1 MNLLHI
7 IILAAGKGS
16 RMHSSVPKVLHTLG
30 GKPLLEHV
38 IQTAQNLHPKK
49 IHVVC
54 SDNSTS
60 IRECFNQYDINWVE
74 QTKQL
79 GTGHAVIQALPFI
92 EQASQVLILYG
103 DVPLISTTTLEQLI
117 EDMPAEGLSL
127 LTAKFSDPTGLG
139 RIIRDNLGAITAI
152 VEHKDASPLQQDIK
166 EINSG
171 ILATTSKI
179 LRNYLPRLH
188 QHNAQGE
195 YYLTDII
202 AMLHTD
208 GIPVN
213 CLLAINPEEIAGVND
228 QKQLAKLERQYQK
241 NIADNLMSQGLNLAD
256 PTRFD
261 VRGNLTIGSDVT
273 IDINVIIEGNV
284 AIDTCTTIGPN
295 NFLKNTRIG
304 KNVTVK
310 ASCVIEGA
318 IIDDNCIIG
327 PFARIR
333 PNSYLESGSR
343 VGNFVEVKNTKI
355 GKNSKASHL
364 SYLGDTIIGN
374 DVNIG
379 AGTITCN
386 YDGVD
391 KHQTIIEDLVFIG
404 SNTAL
409 IAPIKIGKGAM
420 IGAGSVI
427 ATDAPADKLTVAR
440 VKQITIE
447 NWSRKKKG

>member
-1 MNLLHI
+1 MNLHI
-7 IILAAGKGS
+7 VILAAGKGS
-16 RMHSSVPKVLHTLG
+16 RMHSNVPKVLHKLG

-38 IQTAQNLHPKK
+38 IQTAQSLHPKK

-60 IRECFNQYDINWVE
+60 IREYFNQYDINWVE
-74 QTKQL
+74 QSKQL
-79 GTGHAVIQALPFI
+79 GTGHAVMQTLPFI
-92 EQASQVLILYG
+92 EQASRVLILYG
-103 DVPLISTTTLEQLI
+103 DVPLITTTTLEQLI
-117 EDMPAEGLSL
+117 ENMPADGLSL
-127 LTAKFSDPTGLG
+127 LTAEFSDPTGLG
-139 RIIRDNLGAITAI
+139 HIVRNNLGAIIAI
-152 VEHKDASPLQQDIK
+152 VEHKDASPLQQQIK

-171 ILATTSKI
+171 ILVTTSKI

-202 AMLHTD
+202 GMLHTD
-208 GIPVN
+208 GIPIN
-213 CLLAINPEEIAGVND
+213 CLLAINQEEVAGVND

-241 NIADNLMSQGLNLAD
+241 NIADNLMAQGLNLMD
-256 PTRFD
+256 PSRFD
-261 VRGNLTIGSDVT
+261 VRGDLTIGSDVI
-273 IDINVIIEGNV
+273 IDINVIIEGKV
-284 AIDTCTTIGPN
+284 SIDANTTIGPN
-295 NFLKNTRIG
+295 NFLKNSRIG
-304 KNVTVK
+304 KNVLIK
-310 ASCVIEGA
+310 ANCVIEDA
-318 IIDDNCIIG
+318 IIADNCIVG

-333 PNSYLESGSR
+333 PNSYLANGAR
-343 VGNFVEVKNTKI
+343 VGNFVEIKNAKI

-364 SYLGDTIIGN
+364 SYLGDAIIGD

-409 IAPIKIGKGAM
+409 VAPITIEKGAV

-427 ATDAPADKLTVAR
+427 VEDAPADKLTVAR

-447 NWSRKKKG
+447 NWSRKKEK

>member
-1 MNLLHI
+1 MNLHI
-7 IILAAGKGS
+7 VILAAGKGS
-16 RMHSSVPKVLHTLG
+16 RMHSNVPKVLHKLG
-30 GKPLLEHV
+30 EKPLLEHV
-38 IQTAQNLHPKK
+38 IQTAQSLHPKK

-60 IRECFNQYDINWVE
+60 IREYFNQYDINWVE
-74 QTKQL
+74 QSKQL
-79 GTGHAVIQALPFI
+79 GTGHAVMQTLPFI
-92 EQASQVLILYG
+92 EQASRVLILYG
-103 DVPLISTTTLEQLI
+103 DVPLITITTLEQLI
-117 EDMPAEGLSL
+117 EDMPMDGLSL
-127 LTAKFSDPTGLG
+127 LTAEFSDPTGLG
-139 RIIRDNLGAITAI
+139 RIVQNNLGEITAI
-152 VEHKDASPLQQDIK
+152 IEHKDASPLQQQIK

-171 ILATTSKI
+171 ILITTSKI
-179 LRNYLPRLH
+179 LRNYLPCLQ

-202 AMLHTD
+202 GMLHTD
-208 GIPVN
+208 GIPIN
-213 CLLAINPEEIAGVND
+213 CLLAINQEEVAGVND

-241 NIADNLMSQGLNLAD
+241 NIADNLMAQGLNLMD
-256 PTRFD
+256 PSRFD
-261 VRGNLTIGSDVT
+261 VRGDLTIGSDVI
-273 IDINVIIEGNV
+273 IDINVIIEGKV
-284 AIDTCTTIGPN
+284 SIDANTTIGPN
-295 NFLKNTRIG
+295 NFLKNSRIG
-304 KNVTVK
+304 KNVLIK
-310 ASCVIEGA
+310 ANCVIEDA
-318 IIDDNCIIG
+318 IIADNCIVG

-333 PNSYLESGSR
+333 PNSYLANGAR
-343 VGNFVEVKNTKI
+343 VGNFVEIKNAKI

-364 SYLGDTIIGN
+364 SYLGDAIIGD

-409 IAPIKIGKGAM
+409 VAPITIEKGAV

-427 ATDAPADKLTVAR
+427 VEDAPADKLTVAR

-447 NWSRKKKG
+447 NWSRKKEK

>member
-1 MNLLHI
+1 MNLHI

-16 RMHSSVPKVLHTLG
+16 RMHSNVPKVLHKLG

-38 IQTAQNLHPKK
+38 IQTAQSLQPKK

-54 SDNSTS
+54 GDNSTS
-60 IRECFNQYDINWVE
+60 IREYFNQYDINWVE
-74 QTKQL
+74 QSKQL
-79 GTGHAVIQALPFI
+79 GTGHAVMQTLPFI
-92 EQASQVLILYG
+92 EQASRVLILYG
-103 DVPLISTTTLEQLI
+103 DVPLITITTLEQLI
-117 EDMPAEGLSL
+117 ENMPADGLSL
-127 LTAKFSDPTGLG
+127 LTAEFSDPSGLG
-139 RIIRDNLGAITAI
+139 RIVRNDLGEITAI
-152 VEHKDASPLQQDIK
+152 VEHKDASPLQQQIK

-171 ILATTSKI
+171 ILITTSKI

-202 AMLHTD
+202 GMLHTD
-208 GIPVN
+208 GIPIN
-213 CLLAINPEEIAGVND
+213 CLLAINQEEVAGVND

-241 NIADNLMSQGLNLAD
+241 NIADNLMAQGLNLMD
-256 PTRFD
+256 PSRFD
-261 VRGNLTIGSDVT
+261 VRGDLMIGSDVT
-273 IDINVIIEGNV
+273 IDINVIIEGKV
-284 AIDTCTTIGPN
+284 SIDTNTTIGPN
-295 NFLKNTRIG
+295 NFLKNSRIG
-304 KNVTVK
+304 KNVLIKTN
-310 ASCVIEGA
+310 CVIEDA
-318 IIDDNCIIG
+318 IIADNCIVG

-333 PNSYLESGSR
+333 PNSYLANGAR
-343 VGNFVEVKNTKI
+343 VGNFVEIKNAKI

-364 SYLGDTIIGN
+364 SYLGDAIIGD

-409 IAPIKIGKGAM
+409 VAPITIEKGAV

-427 ATDAPADKLTVAR
+427 VEDAPADKLTVAR

-447 NWSRKKKG
+447 NWSRKKEK

>member
-1 MNLLHI
+1 MNLHI
-7 IILAAGKGS
+7 VILAAGKGS
-16 RMHSSVPKVLHTLG
+16 RMHSNVPKVLHKLG
-30 GKPLLEHV
+30 EKPLLEHV
-38 IQTAQNLHPKK
+38 IQTAQSLHPKK

-60 IRECFNQYDINWVE
+60 IREYFNQYDINWVE
-74 QTKQL
+74 QSKQL
-79 GTGHAVIQALPFI
+79 GTGHAVMQTLPFI
-92 EQASQVLILYG
+92 EQASRVLILYG
-103 DVPLISTTTLEQLI
+103 DVPLITTTTLEQLI
-117 EDMPAEGLSL
+117 EDMPMDGLSL
-127 LTAKFSDPTGLG
+127 LTAEFSDPSGLG
-139 RIIRDNLGAITAI
+139 RIVRNDLGEITAI
-152 VEHKDASPLQQDIK
+152 VEHKDASPLQQQIK

-171 ILATTSKI
+171 ILITTSKI

-202 AMLHTD
+202 GMLHTD
-208 GIPVN
+208 GIPIN
-213 CLLAINPEEIAGVND
+213 CLLAINQEEVAGVND

-241 NIADNLMSQGLNLAD
+241 NIADNLMAQGLNLMD
-256 PTRFD
+256 PSRFD
-261 VRGNLTIGSDVT
+261 VRGDLTIGSDIT
-273 IDINVIIEGNV
+273 IDINVIIEGKV
-284 AIDTCTTIGPN
+284 SIDTNTTIGPN
-295 NFLKNTRIG
+295 NFLKNSRIG
-304 KNVTVK
+304 KNVLIKTN
-310 ASCVIEGA
+310 CVIEDA
-318 IIDDNCIIG
+318 IIADNCIVG

-333 PNSYLESGSR
+333 PNSYLANGAR
-343 VGNFVEVKNTKI
+343 VGNFVEIKNAKI

-364 SYLGDTIIGN
+364 SYLGDAIIGD

-409 IAPIKIGKGAM
+409 VAPITIEKGAI

-427 ATDAPADKLTVAR
+427 VEDAPADKLTVAR

-447 NWSRKKKG
+447 NWSQKKEK